1 MFLFKIWGVVR
12 FSKNL
17 KTSDVVFA
25 NDLVAS
31 DVFIFFKDLTTSDFF
46 GKALTM
52 SDTFVA
58 KMLMIDAAKTLRV
71 MRFFLQRSYE

>member
-1 MFLFKIWGVVR
+1 VFLFKIWGVVR

-31 DVFIFFKDLTTSDFF
+31 DVFSKILQQVIFL
-46 GKALTM
+46 
-52 SDTFVA
+52 A
-58 KMLMIDAAKTLRV
+58 KLS
-71 MRFFLQRSYE
+71 Q

>member
-31 DVFIFFKDLTTSDFF
+31 DVFFKDLTTSDFF

-58 KMLMIDAAKTLRV
+58 KMLMIDVAKTLRV